1 MQKIVFDRI
10 RGAGGKDPLEV
21 ADGIGAA
28 AGDAVRVG
36 RAMSFELGTDVEWA
50 QAWPLMVLGAILV
63 VALTSWALWSSAK
76 AARADDARMR
86 DSGVHGTGTLTW
98 VEDVSEN
105 DSAYRERIV
114 HVDATLADGRRYE
127 VRVYLHLKG
136 DREPAIGDAVR
147 VKVHPDRPGEAKLL
161 EAPFEW

>member
-1 MQKIVFDRI
+1 
-10 RGAGGKDPLEV
+10 
-21 ADGIGAA
+21 
-28 AGDAVRVG
+28 
-36 RAMSFELGTDVEWA
+36 MSVEIGTDVEWA
-50 QAWPLMVLGAILV
+50 LAWPVMVFGAIVLV
-63 VALTSWALWSSAK
+63 VLTSWALWSSAR

-86 DSGVHGTGTLTW
+86 DSAVHGAGTLTW

-127 VRVYLHLKG
+127 VRVYLHLQG
-136 DREPAIGDAVR
+136 EREPAIGDVVR